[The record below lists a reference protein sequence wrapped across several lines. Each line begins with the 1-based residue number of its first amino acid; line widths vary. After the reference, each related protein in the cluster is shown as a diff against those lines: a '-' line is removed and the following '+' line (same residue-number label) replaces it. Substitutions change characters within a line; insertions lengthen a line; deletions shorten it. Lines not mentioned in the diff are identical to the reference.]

1 MLAICLKTNSFCY
14 SMYDDFQYLFY
25 CLNNSNQQLT
35 DHLSNHI
42 FGNAYFK
49 LLSIIFKRSP
59 PSIAHILQ
67 VHNIHSACQLWTFEC
82 ESQGWRRV
90 SSYQYIIT
98 SLRGAWRPTGICFI
112 HDFTRTR
119 IHHVLPYPY
128 GSSAVLCVTQ
138 KRHCMYVCATI
149 LLLRAGG
156 QNVDVIGHW
165 SKSQVAG
172 VE

>member
-1 MLAICLKTNSFCY
+1 MNLKELYLGTFYLFMLETCLNTNTFCY
-14 SMYDDFQYLFY
+14 STY
-25 CLNNSNQQLT
+25 SIALT
-35 DHLSNHI
+35 TLIKSLLI
-42 FGNAYFK
+42 TYRITYFGNAYFK

-67 VHNIHSACQLWTFEC
+67 VHNIHSACQLSTFEC

-119 IHHVLPYPY
+119 IHHVLPVP
-128 GSSAVLCVTQ
+128 LC
-138 KRHCMYVCATI
+138 K
-149 LLLRAGG
+149 
-156 QNVDVIGHW
+156 
-165 SKSQVAG
+165 
-172 VE
+172 